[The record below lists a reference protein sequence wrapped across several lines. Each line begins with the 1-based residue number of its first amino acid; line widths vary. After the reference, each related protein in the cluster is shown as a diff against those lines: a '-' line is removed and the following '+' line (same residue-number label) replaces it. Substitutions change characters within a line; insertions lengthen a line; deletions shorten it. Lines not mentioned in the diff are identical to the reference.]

1 MSHFPLELT
10 TGLYIRLWF
19 SNLESILKKIISLG
33 NQDEEIMDQ
42 YQYHN
47 IMKLRPETKT
57 KLNPETAKRYETSE
71 ICKTTEMI
79 KTKRLE
85 RNEPNNQ
92 KKNDRNYQNSIP
104 KKIHKNKK
112 NALGC
117 QASAVIFISFRLW
130 STPDLPHGEI
140 QLSLY
145 YHQLDVRGRGNHIEN
160 KITKKLTYIDVVNE
174 TVICFFPLLTLCY
187 SIWLA
192 FRSENCI

>member
-57 KLNPETAKRYETSE
+57 KLNPETAKRYETNE

-92 KKNDRNYQNSIP
+92 KKTTETTKIVYQ
-104 KKIHKNKK
+104 KK
-112 NALGC
+112 
-117 QASAVIFISFRLW
+117 FIKIKRMPW
-130 STPDLPHGEI
+130 GVRR
-140 QLSLY
+140 QLSY
-145 YHQLDVRGRGNHIEN
+145 SSRLDYGLLLIYLTGKFNYLS
-160 KITKKLTYIDVVNE
+160 ITISLTWGVEE
-174 TVICFFPLLTLCY
+174 TILKTKSLKNLPT
-187 SIWLA
+187 
-192 FRSENCI
+192 